1 MKKLVITKYNNKT
14 VSMLFNENKENR
26 IELYDAEK
34 SNIINNIY
42 VGRVRDVV
50 ANIGAAFVEIAP
62 KVVCFFSLADNRN
75 PIFLNRKN
83 SNAVCQGDLILV
95 QIKKEG
101 TDTKAPL
108 CSCNIS
114 LNGLYLCLTGENT
127 GHVGISKKITN
138 KNRCEELRSMLLPMV
153 NKHFGFILRTESK
166 EADNEDI
173 LAEANALCDEYFD
186 MIKTAA
192 TRTAFSL
199 IRQSESPLY
208 ADALS
213 CKLEPGD
220 EIVTDVKEVYDYFL
234 MTPLKNLTRLY
245 EDDWTLCKAYDIEGR
260 IEKALDK
267 KVWLPSGGYLIIEP
281 TEALTV
287 IDVNTGKFSR
297 NLKAKDD
304 TVYRTNVEACREIA
318 RQLIL
323 RNISGIIIVDF
334 INMTGKDYIIEVE
347 RVMKEYLDKDYVKCN
362 VLGYTKLGLMEIT
375 RKKIKRPLRDLLKE

>member
-1 MKKLVITKYNNKT
+1 M
-14 VSMLFNENKENR
+14 
-26 IELYDAEK
+26 
-34 SNIINNIY
+34 
-42 VGRVRDVV
+42 
-50 ANIGAAFVEIAP
+50 
-62 KVVCFFSLADNRN
+62 
-75 PIFLNRKN
+75 
-83 SNAVCQGDLILV
+83 
-95 QIKKEG
+95 
-101 TDTKAPL
+101 
-108 CSCNIS
+108 
-114 LNGLYLCLTGENT
+114 
-127 GHVGISKKITN
+127 
-138 KNRCEELRSMLLPMV
+138 
-153 NKHFGFILRTESK
+153 
-166 EADNEDI
+166 
-173 LAEANALCDEYFD
+173 
-186 MIKTAA
+186 
-192 TRTAFSL
+192 
-199 IRQSESPLY
+199 Y

-245 EDDWTLCKAYDIEGR
+245 EDDWTLCKAYDIEGL
-260 IEKALDK
+260 IGKALDK
-267 KVWLPSGGYLIIEP
+267 KVWLPSGGYIIIEP